1 MNTLSTKA
9 LASIVV
15 VSLVAGFAGGAAGNR
30 FFCHPVQYSGENG
43 SVVQPVEM
51 HLTDEKSEVI
61 DAIQKVS
68 PSVVSIVISQ
78 ELQNIRSQGMSPFDL
93 FFPNDPFFN
102 EFFNQPYQQQP
113 QQEPA
118 PQDEKPMKQKV
129 GGGSGFIMSS
139 DGLVLTNRH
148 VVSTD
153 GAEYTVILQDGT
165 EFNAEVVSRDTFN
178 DIAVIKMLPKD
189 GEKLP
194 ELTPVTFGDSKD
206 LKIGQTVIAIGN
218 ALAEFANSATKGIVS
233 AVGREIVA
241 SDGTGSGENLS
252 GLIQTDA
259 AINPGNSGGPL
270 VNLAGEVV
278 GINTAIA
285 SGANGIGFAIPI
297 DDVKPILESVK
308 THGKIVRPIL
318 GVMFTMLTPEMAK
331 ELELDVEEG
340 ALLKGDG
347 QNFAVIPGKP
357 AEKAG
362 LQEKDIILEVNG
374 AKVTQENPL
383 QKEIMKY
390 APGEKVKIT
399 YLRKGEKKTVEVTLE
414 EADTGEKKKEK

>member
-1 MNTLSTKA
+1 MQTFSTKS
-9 LASIVV
+9 LATIVAI
-15 VSLVAGFAGGAAGNR
+15 SLVAGFSGGAAGDR
-30 FFCHPVQYSGENG
+30 LFGRGVPFSGENG
-43 SVVQPVEM
+43 SVIQPVEM
-51 HLTDEKSEVI
+51 QLTDEKSEVI

-102 EFFNQPYQQQP
+102 EFFGQPYQVEP
-113 QQEPA
+113 QPA
-118 PQDEKPMKQKV
+118 PENDEPVKQKV
-129 GGGSGFIMSS
+129 GGGSGFIISA

-165 EFNAEVVSRDTFN
+165 EFGAEVVSRDPFN
-178 DIAVIKMLPKD
+178 DIAVIKIVAKD

-194 ELTPVTFGDSKD
+194 ELKPVTFGDSKD

-233 AVGREIVA
+233 AIGREIVA
-241 SDGTGSGENLS
+241 SDGNGRGENLS

-297 DDVKPILESVK
+297 DDVKPVIESVK

-318 GVMFTMLTPEMAK
+318 GVMFTMLTPELAK

-362 LQEKDIILEVNG
+362 LLEKDVITEVNG
-374 AKVTQENPL
+374 VKITQDNPL

-399 YLRKGEKKTVEVTLE
+399 YVRKGEEKSVEVTLE
-414 EADTGEKKKEK
+414 EAETTEKKEEK

>member
-15 VSLVAGFAGGAAGNR
+15 VSLVAGFAGGAAGDRIFGRNT
-30 FFCHPVQYSGENG
+30 QYSGENG
-43 SVVQPVEM
+43 SAVQPVEM
-51 HLTDEKSEVI
+51 KLTEETSEVI
-61 DAIQKVS
+61 DAIQRVS

-93 FFPNDPFFN
+93 YFPNDPFFN
-102 EFFNQPYQQQP
+102 EFFGQPFQGQP
-113 QQEPA
+113 QEESTPEDDEPV
-118 PQDEKPMKQKV
+118 KQKV
-129 GGGSGFIMSS
+129 GGGSGFIISS
-139 DGLVLTNRH
+139 EGLILTNRH

-165 EFNAEVVSRDTFN
+165 EFPAEVVSRDPFN
-178 DIAVIKMLPKD
+178 DIAVIKILPKD

-194 ELTPVTFGDSKD
+194 DLKPVTFGDSKD
-206 LKIGQTVIAIGN
+206 LKIGQNVIAIGN

-233 AVGREIVA
+233 AIGREIVA
-241 SDGTGSGENLS
+241 SDGNGRGENLS

-297 DDVKPILESVK
+297 DDVKPVIESVK

-318 GVMFTMLTPEMAK
+318 GVMFTMLSPELAK
-331 ELELDVEEG
+331 ELELEVEEG

-362 LQEKDIILEVNG
+362 LLEKDVIIAVNG
-374 AKVTQENPL
+374 VKVTQDNPL

-399 YLRKGEKKTVEVTLE
+399 YLRKGEEKTVEVTLE
-414 EADTGEKKKEK
+414 EAETTEKK